1 MKLLVRKIDNLSS
14 DAGIGISNLRVAAV
28 LLFVVS
34 NLAVFFF
41 RAYSIAHY
49 GSLFDNN
56 SEASVIYPIWKEI
69 HRLQVYQWPL
79 AYPYSL
85 TLYNYLF
92 YSSYGWILR
101 LAGVADTQIMVCGSL
116 IAPVF
121 ALLGALAQWKL
132 VQSYLQLRGLRS
144 LLSLLF
150 ALGLWLSTSMIRQWA
165 FAIRAD
171 LAAAAL
177 VMIALCLV
185 VNNPRFGFAIAG
197 AFFYL
202 AWSFKQSVVL
212 SLVAVCLFLLFQKRW
227 GDLFMLTTVFG
238 TLTAATLL
246 LGTSEY
252 RYSIL
257 VAPRIMSVFS
267 FKHFLLIVQKSF
279 IANIYWLLAPIALL
293 CAARARRVDPAVRL
307 LTAVFAFALIFG
319 LLGMTR
325 VGAADNYLFEAFAAG
340 STLLQLAVFTA
351 PGWITTSLVLFGCA
365 LPVVQLATRPCGVQP
380 HRFGTLG
387 IATPAEYAEAVALRD
402 RLAAMKKPIFT
413 TNELFSLPWFSA
425 SDHAP
430 ALVVDHIYHD
440 ATRSLC
446 ENGCVEGLLQRGEIP
461 TVMLLSSGDPYQSS
475 LNPKYVKV
483 GEAHYSGREW
493 SLWSLSP
500 LAPASIK

>member
-1 MKLLVRKIDNLSS
+1 MFLLRL
-14 DAGIGISNLRVAAV
+14 ISVW
-28 LLFVVS
+28 
-34 NLAVFFF
+34 
-41 RAYSIAHY
+41 HY
-49 GSLFDNN
+49 GSLFFTTGGD
-56 SEASVIYPIWKEI
+56 ALVIYPVWKAV
-69 HRLQVYQWPL
+69 HHLPVYEWPL
-79 AYPYSL
+79 KFPFAL
-85 TLYNYLF
+85 ALYNYLF
-92 YSSYGWILR
+92 YYSYAIFLR
-101 LAGVADTQIMVCGSL
+101 FVGADGADIMKWGSMLTPAFAIAGAI
-116 IAPVF
+116 
-121 ALLGALAQWKL
+121 AQWKL
-132 VQSYLQLRGLRS
+132 IQDTLHLRGLRS

-165 FAIRAD
+165 FTIRPD
-171 LAAAAL
+171 LAAVAL

-197 AFFYL
+197 VLFYL

-212 SLVAVCLFLLFQKRW
+212 AFAGVCLFLLLHKRW
-227 GDLFMLTTVFG
+227 RDLSMLVAVFAA
-238 TLTAATLL
+238 LTAATLF
-246 LGTSEY
+246 LGTPEY
-252 RYSIL
+252 RYNIL
-257 VAPRIMSVFS
+257 VAPTVVKEFS
-267 FKHFLLIVQKSF
+267 FMHAFPIGTRSA
-279 IANIYWLLAPIALL
+279 IANAYWILAPVVLL
-293 CAARARRVDPAVRL
+293 LAARARRIDNTVRL
-307 LTAVFAFALIFG
+307 LITIFVVSLAGGLVALAK
-319 LLGMTR
+319 
-325 VGAADNYLFEAFAAG
+325 VGAYDNYLFEAFAAG

-425 SDHAP
+425 GDHAP

-440 ATRSLC
+440 ATRNLC

-500 LAPASIK
+500 LAPAPIK